1 MLDRIIYRGGSLAES
16 CARWVIDNPMGAL
29 AVLVAALFAMIYW
42 ALRASLAEKSIIR
55 REW

>member
-1 MLDRIIYRGGSLAES
+1 MLDRLIYRGGCYAES

-29 AVLVAALFAMIYW
+29 AVLVAALFLMILH
-42 ALRASLAEKSIIR
+42 AFRVSLRSKDVPR